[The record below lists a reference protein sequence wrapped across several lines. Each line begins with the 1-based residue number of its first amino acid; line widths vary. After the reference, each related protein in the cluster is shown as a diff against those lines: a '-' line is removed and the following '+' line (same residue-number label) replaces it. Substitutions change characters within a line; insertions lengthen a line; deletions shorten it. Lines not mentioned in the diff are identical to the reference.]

1 MTFSKAV
8 IASPKGAAIQHNHAM
23 NFLVLSPALSGAD
36 RRGAIPAKTLK
47 AYKGQLL
54 SAQWR
59 ARPSGAMVAKLSAES
74 VRRSE
79 TLALELSAMTSLYP
93 VDWALLKAP
102 YRWRDY
108 SVLAMDM
115 DSTVITIECIDE
127 IADYCG
133 KKPEVAAITEAA
145 MRGEIKDYAESLCRR
160 VALLAGLDA
169 GVLQEVIRY
178 RLKFTPGVKDL
189 VDTANAHGLHT
200 LLVSGG
206 FVQFTD
212 FVSKKIGFAQTRSNT
227 LEIVNGKLTGKVVG
241 RVVDATVK
249 AQTVAAACKKL
260 GVSTKRAITV
270 GDGANDL
277 KMMIA
282 SGLSI
287 AHRAKPAVA
296 AQAHQAIRVGGLD
309 NVLDW
314 FA

>member
-1 MTFSKAV
+1 M
-8 IASPKGAAIQHNHAM
+8 AIQHNLQM
-23 NFLVLSPALSGAD
+23 SFLVLSPPLSGAD
-36 RRGAIPAKTLK
+36 RRGTISAKTLK

-54 SAQWR
+54 SADWR
-59 ARPSGAMVAKLSAES
+59 SRPSGALVAKLSRES
-74 VRRSE
+74 RQRIE
-79 TLALELSAMTSLYP
+79 HLALEISAMAAVYP

-127 IADYCG
+127 IADFCG
-133 KKPEVAAITEAA
+133 KKSEVSAITEAA
-145 MRGEIKDYAESLCRR
+145 MRGEIKDYAESLRRR

-178 RLKFTPGVKDL
+178 RPKFTPGVKAL
-189 VDTANAHGLHT
+189 VDTANANGLHT

-227 LEIVNGKLTGKVVG
+227 LEIIDGKLTGKVVG
-241 RVVDATVK
+241 HIVDATVK
-249 AQTVAAACKKL
+249 AQTVAAACKTL
-260 GVSTKRAITV
+260 GVSTQRAITV

-277 KMMIA
+277 KMMMA

-296 AQAHQAIRVGGLD
+296 AQADQAIRVGGLD

-314 FA
+314 FE

>member
-1 MTFSKAV
+1 MTRY
-8 IASPKGAAIQHNHAM
+8 HTAM
-23 NFLVLSPALSGAD
+23 SFLVISPPLSGAD
-36 RRGAIPAKTLK
+36 RRGALSAKTRK
-47 AYKGQLL
+47 AYQGQLL

-59 ARPSGAMVAKLSAES
+59 PRASGAMVAKLSNES
-74 VRRSE
+74 TQRIKN
-79 TLALELSAMTSLYP
+79 LALEISAMTSLYP

-127 IADYCG
+127 IADFCG
-133 KKPEVAAITEAA
+133 KKSEVAAITEAA
-145 MRGEIKDYAESLCRR
+145 MRGEIKDYADSLRRR

-169 GVLQEVIRY
+169 EVLQEVIRY
-178 RLKFTPGVKDL
+178 RLKFTPGVKAL

-227 LEIVNGKLTGKVVG
+227 LEIVDGKLTGKVLG
-241 RVVDATVK
+241 RIVDATVK

-260 GVSTKRAITV
+260 GVSPKRAITV

-277 KMMIA
+277 KMMLA

-296 AQAHQAIRVGGLD
+296 AQADQAIRVGGLD

-314 FA
+314 FE

>member
-1 MTFSKAV
+1 MTFLV
-8 IASPKGAAIQHNHAM
+8 VSPGLAPGGRRNRLAQ
-23 NFLVLSPALSGAD
+23 SALYAAD
-36 RRGAIPAKTLK
+36 R
-47 AYKGQLL
+47 L
-54 SAQWR
+54 SHQYAPNAER
-59 ARPSGAMVAKLSAES
+59 RMRPSHAAVWQLQGISSAD
-74 VRRSE
+74 RQ
-79 TLALELSAMTSLYP
+79 
-93 VDWALLKAP
+93 ALLADLESLRDTHHADIALVQQP
-102 YRWRDY
+102 YRWEDF

-127 IADYCG
+127 IADFAG
-133 KKPEVAAITEAA
+133 KKDQVAAITEAA
-145 MRGEIKDYAESLCRR
+145 MRGEIKDYAESLRQR
-160 VALLAGLDA
+160 VALLAGLPA

-189 VDTANAHGLHT
+189 VDTANARGLHT

-206 FVQFTD
+206 FIQFTD
-212 FVSKKIGFAQTRSNT
+212 FVSEKIGFAQTRSNT
-227 LEIVNGKLTGKVVG
+227 LEIIDGQLTGRLVG
-241 RVVDATVK
+241 KIVDATIK

-260 GVSTKRAITV
+260 GVNMRRAITV

-277 KMMIA
+277 KMMTA

-296 AQAHQAIRVGGLD
+296 AQANQAIRFGGLD

>member
-1 MTFSKAV
+1 
-8 IASPKGAAIQHNHAM
+8 M
-23 NFLVLSPALSGAD
+23 NFLVLSPPLSGAD
-36 RRGAIPAKTLK
+36 RRGTLPAKTLK
-47 AYKGQLL
+47 GYQELL
-54 SAQWR
+54 PDAQWR
-59 ARPSGAMVAKLSAES
+59 PRPSGAVVAKLAPGSTTSKKA
-74 VRRSE
+74 
-79 TLALELSAMTSLYP
+79 LQLELQAMATQHHI
-93 VDWALLKAP
+93 DWALLNAP

-127 IADYCG
+127 IADFCG

-145 MRGEIKDYAESLCRR
+145 MRGEIKDYAESLRRR

-178 RLKFTPGVKDL
+178 RLKFTPGVKAL
-189 VDTANAHGLHT
+189 VDAAKAHGLHT

-212 FVSKKIGFAQTRSNT
+212 FVSQKIGFAQTRSNT
-227 LEIVNGKLTGKVVG
+227 LEIIDGKLTGKVLG
-241 RVVDATVK
+241 RIVDATVK

-277 KMMIA
+277 KMMKA

-296 AQAHQAIRVGGLD
+296 AQAHQAIREGGLD

-314 FA
+314 FD

>member
-1 MTFSKAV
+1 VRGV
-8 IASPKGAAIQHNHAM
+8 IASPKGISNRHNERM
-23 NFLVLSPALSGAD
+23 TFLVLSPPLSGPE
-36 RRGAIPAKTLK
+36 RRGAIATATLK
-47 AYKGQLL
+47 AYQQLVPN
-54 SAQWR
+54 AQWR
-59 ARPSGAMVAKLSAES
+59 PRPSGALVAKLDRHNSRAES
-74 VRRSE
+74 A
-79 TLALELSAMTSLYP
+79 LALQMQAMAVQHP
-93 VDWALLKAP
+93 VDWALLRAP
-102 YRWRDY
+102 YRFSDY

-127 IADYCG
+127 IADFCG

-145 MRGEIKDYAESLCRR
+145 MRGEIKDYAESLRRR

-178 RLKFTPGVKDL
+178 RLKFTPGVKAL
-189 VDTANAHGLHT
+189 VDTANARGLHT

-212 FVSKKIGFAQTRSNT
+212 FVSQKIGFAQSRSNT
-227 LEIVNGKLTGKVVG
+227 LEIRDGKLTGRVVG
-241 RVVDATVK
+241 RIVDATVK

-260 GVSTKRAITV
+260 GVTPMRAITV

-277 KMMIA
+277 KMMLA

-296 AQAHQAIRVGGLD
+296 AQAHQAIREGGLD
-309 NVLDW
+309 TVLDW
-314 FA
+314 FE

>member
-1 MTFSKAV
+1 
-8 IASPKGAAIQHNHAM
+8 M
-23 NFLVLSPALSGAD
+23 NFLVLSPPLSAAD
-36 RRGAIPAKTLK
+36 QRGAIAAETLK
-47 AYKGQLL
+47 AYQHLL
-54 SAQWR
+54 PQAEWR
-59 ARPSGAMVAKLSAES
+59 PRPSGAMVARLPADTATSREA
-74 VRRSE
+74 
-79 TLALELSAMTSLYP
+79 LALEMQAMAAQHA
-93 VDWALLKAP
+93 VDWAILKAP

-127 IADYCG
+127 IADFCG

-145 MRGEIKDYAESLCRR
+145 MRGEIKDYAESLRRR

-178 RLKFTPGVKDL
+178 RLKFTPGVKAL

-227 LEIVNGKLTGKVVG
+227 LEIVNGKLTGRLVG
-241 RVVDATVK
+241 RIVDAAVK
-249 AQTVAAACKKL
+249 AQTVAAACRKL
-260 GVSTKRAITV
+260 GVTSKRAITV

-277 KMMIA
+277 TMMKA

-296 AQAHQAIRVGGLD
+296 AQAHQAIRAGGLD

-314 FA
+314 FD